1 VIIGR
6 FMPPH
11 QGHCY
16 LIDFAR
22 NFTSDLTVFVCTL
35 QDEPIPGDLRYQ
47 WMCEL
52 FATVRIVHITEEI
65 PQASRSTDGAQ
76 EIWATAILRHLD
88 TAPEYVF
95 ASEEYGVDLAA
106 ALGASF
112 VPVDPRRS
120 LFPISAA
127 MIRANP
133 LAHWKYIPANV
144 RPYFVCR
151 ISVVADDPSFIQS
164 LAARFETVYAAD
176 YLAYRRELSWPPP
189 TIGAP
194 GKLVAAQ
201 VASERAL
208 CGQANRVLFLEA
220 DLLKSILSTNDE
232 AVLAKL
238 ADGSYDQ
245 MLEEPRPDLVIAI
258 APLDPRYRAAM
269 ERLGWECR
277 EVDPD
282 GRDWETDA
290 ASIIQDVLDH
300 HRNGAEHAE

>member
-1 VIIGR
+1 
-6 FMPPH
+6 MPPH

-35 QDEPIPGDLRYQ
+35 HDEPIPGDLRCR

-52 FATVRIVHITEEI
+52 FPTVRIVQITEEI
-65 PQASRSTDGAQ
+65 PQASRSADGAQ
-76 EIWATAILRHLD
+76 EIWATAILRSMD

-144 RPYFVCR
+144 RSYFVCR
-151 ISVVADDPSFIQS
+151 ISIVADDSSFVRS
-164 LAARFETVYAAD
+164 LAAHFETVYAAD

-189 TIGAP
+189 TVGAP
-194 GKLVAAQ
+194 DKLVAAQ
-201 VASERAL
+201 GASERAL

-232 AVLAKL
+232 TVLARL
-238 ADGSYDQ
+238 ADGSYDK
-245 MLEEPRPDLVIAI
+245 MLKESRPDLVIAI
-258 APLDPRYRAAM
+258 SPLDPRYRAAM
-269 ERLGWECR
+269 ERLGWECQD
-277 EVDPD
+277 VDPD

-300 HRNGAEHAE
+300 HRNGAEHAEQKW